1 MAKKIAKTKKL
12 TKVSDK
18 KGRVKLRYT
27 KGDNEPTLASLQ
39 AQIDALSLEIAN
51 LKKKKP

>member
-39 AQIDALSLEIAN
+39 AQIDALRAEIDK
-51 LKKKKP
+51 LKNKTA